1 MNYDYAQA
9 LLKSYLKQQ
18 KIKRINLTLLGSR
31 LIVIRNI
38 LRITSLKETAM
49 ADAQSLNKPKGL
61 KSWVYE
67 HIKELILNRQA
78 EYGEQ
83 LRIEDL
89 AKKLNISR
97 TTISEALL
105 RLESERLVQIT
116 SMGSI
121 ITKIVLTGLSRHAI
135 FNM

>member
-9 LLKSYLKQQ
+9 LLKSYLKQR
-18 KIKRINLTLLGSR
+18 KTKRINLTLLGSR
-31 LIVIRNI
+31 VIVIRNI
-38 LRITSLKETAM
+38 LRITSLKVTAV

-61 KSWVYE
+61 KSWVFE
-67 HIKELILNRQA
+67 HIKEFILNRQA

-105 RLESERLVQIT
+105 RLESERLV
-116 SMGSI
+116 
-121 ITKIVLTGLSRHAI
+121 
-135 FNM
+135 

>member
-1 MNYDYAQA
+1 
-9 LLKSYLKQQ
+9 
-18 KIKRINLTLLGSR
+18 
-31 LIVIRNI
+31 
-38 LRITSLKETAM
+38 M

>member
-9 LLKSYLKQQ
+9 LLKSYLKQR
-18 KIKRINLTLLGSR
+18 KTKRINLTLLGSR
-31 LIVIRNI
+31 VIVIRNI